1 MIGASVLCVK
11 EGTYLKA
18 LDMFFEVFLA
28 MEDLLR
34 FFEAR
39 GHTVKVIFKG
49 FHFFY
54 DFVVRFRKLKP
65 FDNHF

>member
-1 MIGASVLCVK
+1 MELEGCVIGARVLCVK

-34 FFEAR
+34 FFEA
-39 GHTVKVIFKG
+39 
-49 FHFFY
+49 
-54 DFVVRFRKLKP
+54 
-65 FDNHF
+65 